1 MELHQ
6 IRYFLAAC
14 ETLNFTRA
22 AEMRNVSQPALTKAI
37 HMLEYELG
45 GTLFDTQSRPI
56 QLTAF
61 GELLRDRFAKVEDML
76 AEIKTTSTKF
86 HKMEDSTFTIG
97 IINTM
102 GDEVF
107 IDIVRMLQEQLLG
120 VSLVIAHASQA
131 KLTDALKSGKL
142 ELAIVTAHP
151 LKSNL
156 LEGGTL
162 FTEPYV
168 MAVSP
173 EHPFA
178 ERKSVRLEEIEG
190 EDFVDRA
197 HCEKKVAILQAFEER
212 NISVKQHLSTD
223 QDEFARTMISA
234 GLGIGIMPLSLIKP
248 PLRPVAFDDMD
259 MQRDLRLVQRK
270 DRLLSPVATKVR
282 DAIVSGKLE
291 TPAINRSKS
300 GLALGE
306 HNDVI

>member
-61 GELLRDRFAKVEDML
+61 GELLRDRFAQVEDML

-97 IINTM
+97 MLNTI
-102 GDEVF
+102 GDSVF
-107 IDIVRMLQEQLLG
+107 IDIVRTLQEQLLG
-120 VSLVIAHASQA
+120 VSLIIAHASQNR
-131 KLTDALKSGKL
+131 LTEDLKAGKL

-151 LKSNL
+151 IKSNL

-162 FTEPYV
+162 FSEPYV
-168 MAVSP
+168 LTVAP
-173 EHPFA
+173 DHPLA
-178 ERKSVRLEEIEG
+178 ARDSVKLEEIEG
-190 EDFVDRA
+190 LDFVDRA
-197 HCEKKVAILQAFEER
+197 HCEKKEAILAMLEER
-212 NISVKQHLSTD
+212 NISIKEHLSTD
-223 QDEFARTMISA
+223 QDEFARTMIAA
-234 GLGIGIMPLSLIKP
+234 GLGFGIMPLSLIKP
-248 PLRPVAFDDMD
+248 PLKAKPFENMKL
-259 MQRDLRLVQRK
+259 QREIRLVQRK
-270 DRLLSPVATKVR
+270 DRLLSPVAIKVR
-282 DAIVSGKLE
+282 DAIISGKLE
-291 TPAINRSKS
+291 SVAKS
-300 GLALGE
+300 ALQPNQVSSG
-306 HNDVI
+306 DVDVV